1 MNHQTLSLEGI
12 PCMLWSEPSNRAY
25 LYVHGQGGCKE
36 EAERF
41 AAIAARHGWQVLSL
55 DLPGHGARTA
65 EADHFDPWHAAPE
78 LSAIMRYMR
87 THFDRAALYAS
98 SIGAYFS
105 MLALA
110 DQPLEHCLF
119 VSPVLDMRRL
129 IANMMAWAGVTEER
143 LEREQRIPT
152 DFGQTLSWQ
161 YNQYAVAHPI
171 TRWSIPT
178 HILYAGQDA
187 LTERCVVDRFVS
199 QFHAQ
204 LTVMEDGEHWFHTP
218 EQLRVLDSWAE
229 AVLAMYR

>member
-1 MNHQTLSLEGI
+1 MNHQSLSPEGI
-12 PCMLWSEPSNRAY
+12 PCVLWGEPSDHAY

-36 EAERF
+36 EAARF

-65 EADHFDPWHAAPE
+65 ETDCFDPWHAAPE
-78 LSAIMRYMR
+78 LSSVMRYMSTR
-87 THFDRAALYAS
+87 FDRVALYAS

-110 DQPLEHCLF
+110 DQPLERCLF
-119 VSPVLDMRRL
+119 VSPVLDMQRL
-129 IANMMAWAGVTEER
+129 IANMMTWAGVTEER

-161 YNQYAVAHPI
+161 YYQYAAAHSI
-171 TRWSIPT
+171 TRWSSPT
-178 HILYAGQDA
+178 HILYAGRDG
-187 LTERCVVDRFVS
+187 LTERSVVDRFVS

-218 EQLRVLDSWAE
+218 EQLRVLDGWAE
-229 AVLAMYR
+229 SALSAPR